1 MVDLIKA
8 ALEFLGKKT
17 WLILGFIV
25 LLPAL
30 LLGFTFFHPF
40 SIKLSTCL
48 QKDSTYILH
57 ETTYKV
63 KSIAETSGGASVNVC
78 VKEVIKT
85 IKTKL

>member
-1 MVDLIKA
+1 MIDLIKA
-8 ALEFLGKKT
+8 ALEFLGKRT
-17 WLILGFIV
+17 WLILCFV
-25 LLPAL
+25 VFLPSL

-57 ETTYKV
+57 ETIYKV
-63 KSIAETSGGASVNVC
+63 KSIVETSGGASVNLC

-85 IKTKL
+85 VKTGI